1 MARSRRTSRREVALS
16 AHAYRDSALV
26 YGVLALV
33 IVGLA
38 LLTNG
43 DVVRAVVIAC
53 FFFVVATG
61 WSWWKFRSRGATG
74 KTARPK
80 DDSER

>member
-16 AHAYRDSALV
+16 AHAYRDSALT

-38 LLTNG
+38 LLTGG
-43 DVVRAVVIAC
+43 DVLRAVVIAC
-53 FFFVVATG
+53 LFFVVATG
-61 WSWWKFRSRGATG
+61 WSWWKFRARAATG
-74 KTARPK
+74 ETAPPR
-80 DDSER
+80 DDSEG